1 MRRLYQ
7 CLGLSLILALILLT
21 IKASVKAVPESTNR
35 LALGKE
41 ARVAGPIRIEYN
53 RPGPLN
59 FLTRQS
65 VLSQREAWMAK
76 HPELL
81 ANRYTPAASVFDG
94 IEDGKGWWGMA
105 GQLFYGSGERS
116 IEGDAEESRFL
127 FNPFLLVQAN
137 IVFEKVS
144 FNQGQFGSIADL
156 AETNIPLDCQPQ
168 SIIYDA
174 NLRREEINYD
184 ITDFLARTKAATH
197 SQQNLRNLEFDIV
210 AYNARDMGFN
220 WISISKTYST
230 GISKTFAPIA
240 IDQFIHTGNS
250 CGYPGGCNNMSPYN
264 EKLFALTLSTLPARA
279 VVHLWKN
286 PPSGETNP
294 DFQVLLNFR

>member
-1 MRRLYQ
+1 MRPLYKW
-7 CLGLSLILALILLT
+7 LGLSLIFALIALT
-21 IKASVKAVPESTNR
+21 FKQSVIAVPESTNK

-41 ARVAGPIRIEYN
+41 AKVSGPLYLNYN
-53 RPGPLN
+53 GPGPLN
-59 FLTRQS
+59 FLTRQNI
-65 VLSQREAWMAK
+65 LNQREACVAK

-81 ANRYTPAASVFDG
+81 YYRYTPAASVFDG
-94 IEDGKGWWGMA
+94 IEDGKGWWGMN

-137 IVFEKVS
+137 IVFEKLS
-144 FNQGQFGSIADL
+144 YSQSQFGSMADL
-156 AETNIPLDCQPQ
+156 AGTDIPLDCAPQ
-168 SIIYDA
+168 STVYNA
-174 NLRREEINYD
+174 RLRREEINYD
-184 ITDFLARTKAATH
+184 ITGFLAKTAQAAH
-197 SQQNLRNLEFDIV
+197 CRQDLRNLEFDIV

-220 WISISKTYST
+220 WISISKTYSS
-230 GISKTFAPIA
+230 GVSKTFAPIA

-264 EKLFALTLSTLPARA
+264 GKLFALTLSTLPARA

-286 PPSGETNP
+286 PPAGEANP
-294 DFQVLLNFR
+294 DFQVLLNFN